1 MFDHLSKFLLTSCI
15 ADCGQRPLFEKISK
29 TDQKEAELL
38 ESYAGARIVGG
49 DDAEVG
55 SAPW

>member
-1 MFDHLSKFLLTSCI
+1 MFDHLSKFLFTSC
-15 ADCGQRPLFEKISK
+15 AVDCGQRPLFEKISK
-29 TDQKEAELL
+29 KDQNEVELVQ
-38 ESYAGARIVGG
+38 SYGRIVGG